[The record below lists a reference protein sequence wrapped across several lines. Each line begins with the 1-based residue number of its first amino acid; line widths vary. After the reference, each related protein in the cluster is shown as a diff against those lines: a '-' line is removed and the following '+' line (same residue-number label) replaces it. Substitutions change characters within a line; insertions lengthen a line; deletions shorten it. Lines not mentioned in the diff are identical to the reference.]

1 MRLALLALAAL
12 ACLTCQPSPP
22 PAPPLANTQAAPLHK
37 PTAPATPT
45 TALLAVRLSP
55 RGEVVIG
62 AIQPRQ
68 TRWADPLL
76 PFDPARHA
84 PTDTLDPSLPLP
96 DGADRWELAL
106 VARADALSAPL
117 VAPLLLLAPD
127 HNPGGDL
134 TNEWHSGGAL
144 WRAPWAGPGTT
155 YEVIRVSP
163 GPPLRLT
170 LASEKQP

>member
-1 MRLALLALAAL
+1 VRLAFLALAAL
-12 ACLTCQPSPP
+12 ACLACQPST
-22 PAPPLANTQAAPLHK
+22 PAPPPANTQAAPLHK
-37 PTAPATPT
+37 PALTAPT
-45 TALLAVRLSP
+45 TALLVVRLSP
-55 RGEVVIG
+55 RGEVTLG

-68 TRWADPLL
+68 TRWTDPLL

-84 PTDTLDPSLPLP
+84 PTATLDPSLPLP

-106 VARADALSAPL
+106 VARADALPAPL

-127 HNPGGDL
+127 HSPGGDL

-170 LASEKQP
+170 LPSEKQP